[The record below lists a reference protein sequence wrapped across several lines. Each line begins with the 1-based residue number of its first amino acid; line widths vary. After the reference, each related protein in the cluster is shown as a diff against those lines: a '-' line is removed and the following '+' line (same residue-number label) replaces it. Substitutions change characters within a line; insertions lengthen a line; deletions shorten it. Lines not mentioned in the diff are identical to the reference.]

1 MKNIYYRFA
10 LFLFIVQCSP
20 YKKAESQLNKGDY
33 AQAFETSIN
42 VYTKNYSQDK
52 KEKQLIL
59 LQNAY
64 LNANKK
70 EEEELKILKSNLIPD
85 YKRIYLVTKSLSN
98 RYAKISPLLPLYNNG
113 KELKFPTKDLQ
124 QALALAKE
132 NYLNSYYNKGV
143 SLLERNNKASARDAY
158 EYFQEI
164 KEVDANYR
172 DISFKLKEA
181 YNQGLNIILVGVKN
195 NSGTYLPSD
204 LPQTLLFN
212 INNYNKNFWTLF
224 TLDFNE
230 PHDEEVVVNIN
241 GAFVN
246 YGNER
251 IFTHNYEKDII
262 DGWEYLK
269 DSRGFNIKDADG
281 NYIKVDRYVKLQA
294 QVTEVIKQRDAVIN
308 ATFQLYNSFTGNLI
322 NTYPVTSRSEF
333 KSAYGILNGNREAL
347 DIYALELINAPRV
360 PYPNDRQMLT
370 DCGIDLRNQLINFLN
385 SL

>member
-1 MKNIYYRFA
+1 MKNIYYGFA

-33 AQAFETSIN
+33 AQAFETSMN

-64 LNANKK
+64 LNSNKK

-85 YKRIYLVTKSLSN
+85 YKRIYLLTKSLAN
-98 RYAKISPLLPLYNNG
+98 RYEKIKPLLPLYNNG

-143 SLLERNNKASARDAY
+143 SLLKRNNKASARDAY
-158 EYFQEI
+158 EYFLEI
-164 KEVDANYR
+164 KNVDANYR

-181 YNQGLNIILVGVKN
+181 YNQGLNIILVSVKN
-195 NSGTYLPSD
+195 ISGTYLPSD
-204 LPQTLLFN
+204 LPYTLLYN

-224 TLDFNE
+224 TIDFNE

-281 NYIKVDRYVKLQA
+281 NYIKVDRHVKLQA

>member
-85 YKRIYLVTKSLSN
+85 YKRIYLLTKSLSN
-98 RYAKISPLLPLYNNG
+98 RYEKIRPLLPLYNNG

-204 LPQTLLFN
+204 LPHTLLYN

-230 PHDEEVVVNIN
+230 PHDEEVVININ

-269 DSRGFNIKDADG
+269 DSRGFNIKDEDG

-322 NTYPVTSRSEF
+322 NTYPVTSRYEF

-347 DIYALELINAPRV
+347 DIYALELINSPRV